1 MNKKI
6 ILSIFITVFA
16 FIGLIFNISA
26 EEAYITYENAKYDG
40 NDVNGWSASEGIIT
54 YSMNNAT
61 DYEFTLKGY
70 NLDLEEDYIF
80 SLKSDFVD
88 YEKSYTGQE
97 LTNGVFISRNDGNSK
112 IIATLI
118 SDSTSEIIPIKE
130 NDNYYQKL
138 NLYFNN
144 NIDAPDI
151 DAKYNEIVSQG
162 GLNINAILPDDIQVT
177 EVYVSASLKKFE
189 TEKYWIIG
197 YCENIDNCHL
207 IISDKEKYDRQKDYK
222 VKYTFA
228 ETNKKI
234 KEKVKKYAKKFESSD
249 SQTRERLFVLEDLE
263 NINYL
268 YARGR
273 NKSFDINMIN
283 QSINYSSELQKLL
296 ENGNLTG
303 ILDARAG
310 WGSHFQEGEFGFL
323 NLVYDGTVYGHAD
336 SVGTKRNNIIY
347 VPNNTPNTREAYIS
361 VAEDRIKKYL
371 SSENVS
377 IRYAGQIA
385 DLNDDI
391 DTINEIVDIS
401 KTLGE
406 YYILSIGDIEYY
418 YLIAKDSSKIKK
430 PKLITEDMNTNMII
444 NTEDSSVP
452 LDSKIKSHVI
462 SSNSKE
468 YKDLLKKLKK
478 SSGIVFDIDLF
489 SNSINT
495 YIKKLENGKF
505 EVYIPLDE
513 RYLNKQLIVYYVRE
527 DGSIEEHNVKVQDGY
542 AVFETNHFST
552 YTLAIKD
559 DTKNPETGDN
569 ILLYV
574 SLLLLSVVGIISIKV
589 STKKVK

>member
-6 ILSIFITVFA
+6 YLSMFITFFA
-16 FIGLIFNISA
+16 FIGLIFNVLA
-26 EEAYITYENAKYDG
+26 EEAYITYENTKHDG
-40 NDVNGWSASEGIIT
+40 EDINGWSASENIIT

-61 DYEFTLKGY
+61 NYEFTLKGY
-70 NLDLEEDYIF
+70 NLDLDENYIF
-80 SLKSDFVD
+80 SLKSDYVD
-88 YEKSYTGQE
+88 YEKTYTGQE
-97 LTNGVFISRNDGNSK
+97 LTDGVFISRDDGNSK
-112 IIATLI
+112 IYATVM
-118 SDSTSEIIPIKE
+118 SNSTSEIISIKE

-138 NLYFNN
+138 RLYFND

-197 YCENIDNCHL
+197 HCEDIDNCYMM
-207 IISDKEKYDRQKDYK
+207 IMDKENNDRQKNYK

-228 ETNKKI
+228 ETNNKI
-234 KEKVKKYAKKFESSD
+234 KEKVKKYAKKFESSN
-249 SQTRERLFVLEDLE
+249 SQNRERLFVLEDLE

-268 YARGR
+268 YARGN
-273 NKSFDINMIN
+273 NKSFDINIIN

-323 NLVYDGTVYGHAD
+323 NLVYDGIVYGHAD
-336 SVGTKRNNIIY
+336 FVGTKRNNIIY
-347 VPNNTPNTREAYIS
+347 VPNNTSNTREAYIS
-361 VAEDRIKKYL
+361 AAVNRIKNYL
-371 SSENVS
+371 LKENVS

-385 DLNDDI
+385 DLNDEI
-391 DTINEIVDIS
+391 DTINEIVDIN

-430 PKLITEDMNTNMII
+430 PKLITEDMNTNMKI

-452 LDSKIKSHVI
+452 LDSKINSKII
-462 SSNSKE
+462 SPDSKE

-478 SSGIVFDIDLF
+478 DSGIVFDLDLF
-489 SNSINT
+489 SNSTNT

-505 EVYIPLDE
+505 EVYIPLNE
-513 RYLNKQLIVYYVRE
+513 NYLNKKLIVYYVRE
-527 DGSIEEHNVKVQDGY
+527 DGSIEEHGVKVEDGY
-542 AVFETNHFST
+542 AIFETDHFST

-559 DTKNPETGDN
+559 EVTNPETVDN
-569 ILLYV
+569 IIMYI
-574 SLLLLSVVGIISIKV
+574 SLLLISIVGIICIKV
-589 STKKVK
+589 FTKKAK